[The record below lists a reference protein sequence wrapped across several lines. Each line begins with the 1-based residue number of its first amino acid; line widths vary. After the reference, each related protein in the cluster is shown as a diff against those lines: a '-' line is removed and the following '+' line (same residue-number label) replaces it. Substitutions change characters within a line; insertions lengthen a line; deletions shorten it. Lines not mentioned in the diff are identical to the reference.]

1 MHKWTDE
8 QKYAINGRDGSL
20 LVSAAAGSGKTTVL
34 VERVIQRLTDTQK
47 PCPADKLVIVTFTK
61 AAAAQM
67 KERIE
72 AALTKRISQTG
83 DPWLMKQQLLLQ
95 SAKICTIDSFCGD
108 LVRENF
114 HQLGISADYAI
125 ADKGELTR
133 FEDTAVKKVLAA
145 KYNSDSDVFRML
157 CDTVSSGGSDK
168 PLESV
173 IKSVYSSV
181 SSFPFPEVEL
191 EKLVEPYRGKES
203 VDKSVWGEY
212 ILAEAV
218 ERLEYCLALMQDAER
233 ILSDPYLREQDSDG
247 KLDDLITS
255 EIQLYCDMLA
265 MARDGKWDELY
276 YRLRYHV
283 FTTFST
289 KRSFDQNAKNA
300 IKTRRDKAKAMAVKL
315 RDYVCVTSAEFER
328 DRTDLLPLVECLVDC
343 VITYGKEL
351 NALKMAEGKFD
362 FGDIE
367 HLALNLLVERD
378 GDNIVKTPL
387 AVSLSE
393 TYAEIMVDEYQ
404 DTNML
409 QDMLFSAVSDNEQN
423 MFFVGDVK
431 QSIYR
436 FRQAMPEIFLG
447 RRDGLPMFDGTNYP
461 ARINLSS
468 NFRSRNGVTS
478 AVNFVFSRLMSPRLG
493 EVVYDESE
501 QLNPKADYPPKDTPD
516 VEFRL
521 RADDDNETEAEHVAK
536 YIKEL
541 IASGKLMKS
550 GDGQRPIV
558 PGDICILTRA
568 KTRMLKYAL
577 ALEEIGIPAVCVVE
591 GELSGSAEVRVILS
605 LLRVLDNPLL
615 DIQLT
620 AVMMSPVFGF
630 TAQELAR
637 IRTGAKRGVPVY
649 RSVVAAAES
658 GDAKCRRFLDKMDS
672 IRKIS
677 IGLGA
682 AEFLRRLFDETDIVS
697 IARALDEPDQRLA
710 NLWSLLDL
718 AGSFDATGAAGLGAF
733 LRFIDSAEQKGTEF
747 SISEDSHAVRIMSI
761 HKSKGLEFGVCILA
775 DLSASMIHPEKNSVV
790 LSKTLGL
797 GMLMRDKFSGKSLL
811 TLPFVAGDFSSRM
824 MDVSEETRVL
834 YVAMTR
840 AKEQLVIVATCN
852 YEEKLR
858 NVSTAFD
865 ENGKLLYGY
874 AASSSNYIDWLLP
887 IFAKHP
893 DAGEFRKV
901 DDISSLPASFKA
913 DFTLKA
919 LVCRPVSPQCTEESV
934 EAEDEQVSLPDEKLM
949 AVIKERMDYVYP
961 YACLSGAV
969 AKKQASGFA
978 DERFEEE
985 HFASSRPAFMNSGGL
1000 TAAQKGTLTHKFL
1013 QLCDFTDA
1021 DIPSQILR
1029 MMQEGKFTEQEAK
1042 ELKVDE
1048 IKAFYESGICSRINS
1063 SPEVMR
1069 EKKFAMLMP
1078 VREAYPDLPEIVSD
1092 ETIVVQGMMDLAFV
1106 EDGEIVIVDYKTDRG
1121 VDEQTICQRHREQ
1134 LSIYAKA
1141 MEKCT
1146 PYSIKE
1152 VYVYSL
1158 SLKKEIKVL

>member
-1 MHKWTDE
+1 MHNWTNE
-8 QKYAINGRDGSL
+8 QKQAIDGRDGSL

-34 VERVIQRLTDTQK
+34 VERVIQRLVDTQK
-47 PCPADKLVIVTFTK
+47 PCPADRMVIVTFTK

-72 AALTKRISQTG
+72 AALTKRISETG

-125 ADKGELTR
+125 ADKGELLR
-133 FEDTAVKKVLAA
+133 YEDTAVKKVLA
-145 KYNSDSDVFRML
+145 KMYDSDNTMFRTL

-168 PLESV
+168 PLETV

-203 VDKSVWGEY
+203 VEQSVWGKY
-212 ILAEAV
+212 ILDEAA
-218 ERLEYCLALMQDAER
+218 ERLEYCLALMQDAQR
-233 ILSDPYLREQDSDG
+233 ILSEPETQEQDAKG
-247 KLDDLITS
+247 KLADLISS
-255 EIQLYCDMLA
+255 EVQLYGDMTE
-265 MARDGKWDELY
+265 MARNGKWDELY

-283 FTTFST
+283 FTTF
-289 KRSFDQNAKNA
+289 RAERNFDQSAKNA
-300 IKTRRDKAKAMAVKL
+300 IKARRDKAKAVAVKL
-315 RDYVCVTSAEFER
+315 RDYVCVTSAEFDS
-328 DRTDLLPLVECLVDC
+328 DRISLLPLAECFAAC
-343 VITYGKEL
+343 VISYGREL

-378 GDNIVKTPL
+378 GDKIVRTPL

-409 QDMLFSAVSDNEQN
+409 QDMLFSAISDNEQN

-447 RRDGLPMFDGTNYP
+447 RRDGLPMFDGNNYP

-493 EVVYDESE
+493 EVVYDENE
-501 QLNPKADYPPKDTPD
+501 QLNPMAKYPDKDTPD
-516 VEFRL
+516 VDFIL
-521 RADDDNETEAEHVAK
+521 RTDDENESEPEYIAK
-536 YIKEL
+536 YIRQL
-541 IASGKLMKS
+541 LASGKLMKN

-630 TAQELAR
+630 TAQELAH
-637 IRTGAKRGVPVY
+637 IRTGVKRGTPVY
-649 RSVVAAAES
+649 RSVVTAAEK
-658 GDAKCRRFLDKMDS
+658 GDAKCRRFLEKMDS

-682 AEFLRRLFDETDIVS
+682 AEFMRRLFDETDIIS
-697 IARALDEPDQRLA
+697 IARALDEPEQRLA

-718 AGSFDATGAAGLGAF
+718 AGSFDSTGAAGLGAL

-747 SISEDSHAVRIMSI
+747 SISEDSHAVKIMSI

-775 DLSASMIHPEKNSVV
+775 DLSSTIIHPEMNSVV
-790 LSKTLGL
+790 LSKSLGL
-797 GMLMRDKFSGKSLL
+797 GMLLRDKFSGKSLF

-852 YEEKLR
+852 YEEKLK
-858 NVSTAFD
+858 NVSVAFD
-865 ENGKLLYGY
+865 EKGSLSYGY
-874 AASSSNYIDWLLP
+874 AASASNYIDWLLP

-893 DAGEFRKV
+893 DAKEFRIF
-901 DDISSLPASFKA
+901 DDVSALPATFKA
-913 DFTLKA
+913 DFSLKA
-919 LVCRPVSPQCTEESV
+919 TICRSV
-934 EAEDEQVSLPDEKLM
+934 TDSEDVPDEVTDNTASLPDAELM

-961 YACLSGAV
+961 YSCLGGAV

-978 DERFEEE
+978 DESFDAE

-1013 QLCDFTDA
+1013 QLCDFA
-1021 DIPSQILR
+1021 DGDITAQIDK
-1029 MMQEGKFTEQEAK
+1029 MTAEGKFTEQEAK
-1042 ELKVDE
+1042 ELKIDE
-1048 IKAFYESGICSRINS
+1048 IKAFYESDICTRINS

-1069 EKKFAMLMP
+1069 EKKFAMLIP
-1078 VREAYPDLPEIVSD
+1078 VREVYPDLPEIVSD
-1092 ETIVVQGMMDLAFV
+1092 ETIVVQGMLDLAFV

-1121 VDEQTICQRHREQ
+1121 ADEETIRQRHREQ

-1141 MEKCT
+1141 IEKCT
-1146 PYSIKE
+1146 CFAVKE
-1152 VYVYSL
+1152 VYIYSL
-1158 SLKKEIKVL
+1158 SLKREIKVL

>member
-1 MHKWTDE
+1 MPEWTGE
-8 QKYAINGRDGSL
+8 QKFAIDGRDGSL

-34 VERVIQRLTDTQK
+34 VERVIQRLIDTQK
-47 PCPADKLVIVTFTK
+47 PCPADRLVIVTFTK

-125 ADKGELTR
+125 ADKGELLR
-133 FEDTAVKKVLAA
+133 YEDAAVKKVLARM
-145 KYNSDSDVFRML
+145 YDSESEVFKIL

-168 PLESV
+168 PLEEV
-173 IKSVYSSV
+173 IKSVHSSV

-191 EKLVEPYRGKES
+191 KKLVEPYRGKEP
-203 VDKSVWGEY
+203 VGMSVWGEY
-212 ILAEAV
+212 ILAEVA
-218 ERLEYCLALMQDAER
+218 ERLEYCLVLMQDAQN
-233 ILSDPYLREQDSDG
+233 ILSDPELSEQDSEG
-247 KLDDLITS
+247 KLADLISS
-255 EIQLYCDMLA
+255 EVQLYADMLA
-265 MARDGKWDELY
+265 MARAGKWDELY

-283 FTTFST
+283 FATFST
-289 KRSFDQNAKNA
+289 KRNFDATAKTA

-315 RDYVCVTSAEFER
+315 RDYVCVTSAEFDR
-328 DRTDLLPLVECLVDC
+328 DRTALLPLVECLINC
-343 VITYGKEL
+343 VISYGEEL
-351 NALKMAEGKFD
+351 NALKMADSKFD

-378 GDNIVKTPL
+378 GENVIRTPL

-409 QDMLFSAVSDNEQN
+409 QDMLFSAISNNEQN

-447 RRDGLPMFDGTNYP
+447 RRDSLPMFDGANYP
-461 ARINLSS
+461 ARVNLSS

-478 AVNFVFSRLMSPRLG
+478 AVNYVFSRLMSPRLG
-493 EVVYDESE
+493 EVVYDENE
-501 QLNPKADYPPKDTPD
+501 QLNPMAKYPEKDGPD
-516 VEFRL
+516 VEFML
-521 RADDDNETEAEHVAK
+521 RADDENETEPEYVAK
-536 YIKEL
+536 YIRQL
-541 IASGKLMKS
+541 LSSGKLMKS
-550 GDGQRPIV
+550 GDSQRPIV

-630 TAQELAR
+630 SAQELAK
-637 IRTGAKRGVPVY
+637 IRTGVKRGVPVY
-649 RSVVAAAES
+649 RSVVTAAEN
-658 GDAKCRRFLDKMDS
+658 GDAKCKRFLDKMDS

-682 AEFLRRLFDETDIVS
+682 AEFMRRLFDETDIVS

-747 SISEDSHAVRIMSI
+747 SISEDSHAVKIMSI

-775 DLSASMIHPEKNSVV
+775 DLSSTMIHPEKHSVV
-790 LSKTLGL
+790 LSKSLGL
-797 GMLMRDKFSGKSLL
+797 GMLMRDKFSGKSLY

-852 YEEKLR
+852 YEEKLK

-865 ENGKLLYGY
+865 EKGRLLYGY

-893 DAGEFRKV
+893 DAMEFRIF
-901 DDISSLPASFKA
+901 DDISALPKVFKA
-913 DFTLKA
+913 DFSLNA
-919 LVCRPVSPQCTEESV
+919 VICRPDTEG
-934 EAEDEQVSLPDEKLM
+934 EAEEEEAQTIHASLPDEKLM
-949 AVIKERMDYVYP
+949 VEIKERMDYVYP

-978 DERFEEE
+978 DESFDEE

-1013 QLCDFTDA
+1013 QLCDFTDS
-1021 DIPSQILR
+1021 DISSQIEKMTEQGRL
-1029 MMQEGKFTEQEAK
+1029 TEQEAK
-1042 ELKVDE
+1042 ELKRDE
-1048 IKAFYESGICSRINS
+1048 IKAFYESDICARINA

-1078 VREAYPDLPEIVSD
+1078 VREAYPDLPELVSD
-1092 ETIVVQGMMDLAFV
+1092 ETIVVQGMLDLAFV

-1121 VDEQTICQRHREQ
+1121 VDEETIRQRHREQ

-1141 MEKCT
+1141 IEKCT
-1146 PYSIKE
+1146 SFSVKE
-1152 VYVYSL
+1152 VYIYSL
-1158 SLKKEIKVL
+1158 SLKREIKVL